1 MESLLG
7 GDRGGRGGAS
17 PMIEII
23 GEERARSS
31 SDAGGSGPAGPG
43 PHRGDRPTSA
53 EDFFAFLQ
61 QYAAMGGSL
70 DPDDAPEELAPV
82 LRALT
87 EETGGAEGLQ
97 AMLCSD
103 PTAAAGGGGGGSR
116 GAPPSRNAPP
126 SSASSANNDDLEMD
140 DREEIR
146 PEPGFVVKTID
157 DAGRKIF
164 VNVCGH
170 AKIAAP
176 GDAGEWKGGGGGG
189 GGGGE
194 DDHGQLPPDVENA
207 LANLDDPTQTQK
219 LRFPLSVSEGRNE
232 LDKSGAPCT
241 VYDAVFNDDVVKQAI
256 AFRRLKVFLVEL
268 CLQWVSQKYALSL
281 DPKYKLPHRK
291 YMGGDAPPPQMI
303 RATKKKKAM
312 IEELEEVD
320 EEPSFPL
327 HPKPLPKWEEKAA
340 TGGGGGGGGGG
351 GSRAKAKDGASA
363 ATTSGLAGAF
373 EAKAKISA
381 IDDDARPRKT
391 AKKTSE
397 QPKTKVRSIHWSPYD
412 PVGVVNADP

>member
-1 MESLLG
+1 
-7 GDRGGRGGAS
+7 
-17 PMIEII
+17 
-23 GEERARSS
+23 
-31 SDAGGSGPAGPG
+31 
-43 PHRGDRPTSA
+43 
-53 EDFFAFLQ
+53 
-61 QYAAMGGSL
+61 
-70 DPDDAPEELAPV
+70 
-82 LRALT
+82 
-87 EETGGAEGLQ
+87 
-97 AMLCSD
+97 
-103 PTAAAGGGGGGSR
+103 
-116 GAPPSRNAPP
+116 
-126 SSASSANNDDLEMD
+126 MD

-373 EAKAKISA
+373 EAKATISA

>member
-1 MESLLG
+1 
-7 GDRGGRGGAS
+7 
-17 PMIEII
+17 
-23 GEERARSS
+23 
-31 SDAGGSGPAGPG
+31 
-43 PHRGDRPTSA
+43 
-53 EDFFAFLQ
+53 
-61 QYAAMGGSL
+61 
-70 DPDDAPEELAPV
+70 
-82 LRALT
+82 
-87 EETGGAEGLQ
+87 
-97 AMLCSD
+97 
-103 PTAAAGGGGGGSR
+103 
-116 GAPPSRNAPP
+116 
-126 SSASSANNDDLEMD
+126 MD
-140 DREEIR
+140 GCEEIR

-232 LDKSGAPCT
+232 LDTSGAPCT

-381 IDDDARPRKT
+381 IDDDARPRNT